1 MKKFLFVYLL
11 ICSLAF
17 GQEKI
22 QENQKLIFQDIPKNH
37 WAYKAVENLVDEGVI
52 AQNEYLFRGN
62 SPVTRYEFAYDLS
75 KALNKVQM
83 EKANRGDLVI
93 LESLVY
99 EFSQELNKIGF
110 DAETFNGKIENIQND
125 IGLLKKGIS
134 ENQSTLKELEA
145 RIKKLEKKVG
155 D

>member
-1 MKKFLFVYLL
+1 MKKFIFIYLILSTL
-11 ICSLAF
+11 IFA
-17 GQEKI
+17 QRKM
-22 QENQKLIFQDIPKNH
+22 IFQDIPQNH

-52 AQNEYLFRGN
+52 PQDAYLFRGN

-75 KALNKVQM
+75 KALNKVNM

-125 IGLLKKGIS
+125 IELLKKGIS
-134 ENQSTLKELEA
+134 ENQSSINELTE
-145 RIKKLEKKVG
+145 RLKKLEEKVG